1 MPENKSKW
9 HDRTV
14 YSGLKNAVKKID
26 FEVSKIRKWN
36 HQGSTLAAVY
46 INRSRNNS
54 KHRLRRIN
62 TKKKENDSKNSDK
75 NNVNDN
81 INIRNYEESD
91 ENDFDCN
98 YSIVTI
104 NVGDSRIVLA
114 RGPRAIDLTTDHK
127 PNMRQRN
134 CQ

>member
-62 TKKKENDSKNSDK
+62 TKKKENDIKNSDK

-127 PNMRQRN
+127 PNMR
-134 CQ
+134 

>member
-127 PNMRQRN
+127 PNMR
-134 CQ
+134 

>member
-46 INRSRNNS
+46 INRSRNTS

-62 TKKKENDSKNSDK
+62 TKKKENGSKNSDK

-127 PNMRQRN
+127 PNMR
-134 CQ
+134 